1 MIPKILCN
9 LNLMR
14 NLLEGTY
21 TMGKLVLM
29 LSLSYKSV
37 DLAKM
42 IIARLR
48 SMIINK
54 SGISSHCMQQE
65 SLH

>member
-1 MIPKILCN
+1 
-9 LNLMR
+9 
-14 NLLEGTY
+14 
-21 TMGKLVLM
+21 MGKLVLM

-54 SGISSHCMQQE
+54 SG
-65 SLH
+65 